1 QPDAGVIAAERAWRA
16 LASAA
21 VAAGAD
27 MRENAQVSE
36 VTVHDDHV
44 ELIAAGNRIQAET
57 VVVTAGAWAPDLLG
71 RLGVDLDAVPTR
83 ETVAHFRT
91 GLQQL
96 PVIVA
101 WSDPAFY
108 ALPTSELG
116 IKAGE
121 HIAGPPAHPD
131 REGDPD
137 AASVERLARGVAERF
152 SDVDPRPH
160 LVETCFYTNTADTH
174 FVLERHGPLVVGSPC
189 SGHGFKFAPL
199 IGQRLAAL
207 CGS

>member
-1 QPDAGVIAAERAWRA
+1 VIAAERAWRA

-44 ELIAAGNRIQAET
+44 ELIAVGNRIQAQT

-71 RLGVDLDAVPTR
+71 PLGVDLDVVPTR

-137 AASVERLARGVAERF
+137 AASVERLAQGVAERF

-160 LVETCFYTNTADTH
+160 LAETCFYTNAADTH

-199 IGQRLAAL
+199 IGQRLAPL
-207 CGS
+207 CGP